1 MVGFWIWMVWG
12 SHISKAQWAWILPPT
27 DGQPK
32 WLGHSAFSPPFG
44 THDGLEIH
52 PISKRVTFQLEK
64 QANNRDLKKKMD
76 INVSYGSFPLSFGST
91 KIGRLPSQNPRPR
104 LCSRSTAADSPESSS
119 LAMGGSPVVT
129 MVQFNMKSWS
139 NYPLVMSK

>member
-64 QANNRDLKKKMD
+64 QANNRDLKKKNGHKCLLRKFSPFFR
-76 INVSYGSFPLSFGST
+76 INKNWATPQP
-91 KIGRLPSQNPRPR
+91 K
-104 LCSRSTAADSPESSS
+104 SSAEA
-119 LAMGGSPVVT
+119 L
-129 MVQFNMKSWS
+129 
-139 NYPLVMSK
+139 